1 MTTVCFVSEVE
12 ADPRESLLA
21 FETVRQALSPY
32 DLDQPYTNAVSIETV
47 SLGAAVALLDDLAW
61 YLRRTVRE
69 AIVLEPSIDPE
80 EWLSRELARQIRQ
93 EVVDPDDTGELV
105 KIYGVDEGVLVEPM
119 YAERRGDGSLPEYDL
134 RSVDGTLVIRVTPD
148 AFGR

>member
-134 RSVDGTLVIRVTPD
+134 RSVDCTLVIRVTPD